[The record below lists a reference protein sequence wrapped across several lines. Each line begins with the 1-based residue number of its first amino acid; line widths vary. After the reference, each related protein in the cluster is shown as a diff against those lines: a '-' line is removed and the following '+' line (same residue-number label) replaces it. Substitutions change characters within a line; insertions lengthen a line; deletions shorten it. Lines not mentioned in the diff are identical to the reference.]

1 MRHRGIQPTARGR
14 HGGAAASRRRA
25 RCVLLGL
32 LMLAGWRPASAH
44 GGGAPPLRDYA
55 IDVWTSR
62 NGLPHNSLRDIAQTP
77 EGHLWF
83 ATWEGLVRYNGL
95 DFTVF
100 DRSTRPGL
108 RDNGVGSLLV
118 DRQGGLWISDSRGN
132 ITRRSTDGQWDVW
145 QRQKHTPQVLIQAM
159 QMDSHGRLWLLFEG
173 KGIGYLGPDGK
184 MVYEAPPKDL
194 PFALNFTKL
203 VVDAQDRVWIGTLDG
218 LVLRDTDGTLKRA
231 PAAWGVGSGLVWP
244 YRAPDGVLWIVGG
257 ESLYRLQDDTP
268 QLVHRLPGQIH
279 LTAML
284 QDRHGDLWL
293 GTENQG
299 LLRISQHGLE
309 RLPAGLNLP
318 GGRVVSLREDAE
330 GSIWVGAN
338 GGLYRLRETLFAS
351 YTERDGLSGDYVR
364 TVLEDAQRTLWVGSA
379 SGLDR
384 RDADGRFAPV
394 ILHNRGGKPPSV
406 LSLAQGRDRDVWV
419 GTFGDGV
426 MRLDENGH
434 PERTYD
440 SVDGVPIGNIRAI
453 SIDAQGVVWAGTQRG
468 VARIDEKGA
477 SLPRMEGMP
486 TALITALAHDTA
498 GNLWIGTIEGIRVL
512 RGDTVQYIDL
522 AGLGGGRSVFGF
534 QQIGDAMWISSDRGL
549 YRYQQGVLSRVGLE
563 QGMPV
568 DTVFQLVPDKVGNVW
583 ISSNRGV
590 LRTDMGMLN
599 EVADGRAARLDVERY
614 NEIDGMANSQANGS
628 SGPAALLRQ
637 DGTYWVV
644 TAGGLS
650 MVDPLRLQRF
660 RERLAPPAAIENVQV
675 DGVPIHWEG
684 SELNRIEGGRRLAV
698 SFVGLSYLMS
708 ERIRY
713 RTRLDGL
720 DSGWV
725 ERGQQRSVEFIGLP
739 PGDYT
744 LHVSAAHPG
753 GAWSDSE
760 AVWSFTIEPFWWQR
774 HSVQAVAALLLL
786 AALIALYRFLINR
799 YKTSNIRLARMVD
812 EATRDLQA
820 QTVHLQALN
829 SEKSD
834 LVDRLALQSEAF
846 ERQARED
853 ALTGLPNRRAFDET
867 MARDFARSQRSGH
880 PLCLVVLD
888 VDHFKNVNDRHSH
901 SVGDAVLVEVAQVLA
916 SACRDSDLPARTGGE
931 EFALL
936 LNDTRLE
943 EAAQVC
949 ARLHGLF
956 HDHPDWAGIPDL
968 RVTFSAGLVELD
980 PADRTPKLLYQRAD
994 RALYRAKSDG
1004 RDRTRIG

>member
-1 MRHRGIQPTARGR
+1 ML
-14 HGGAAASRRRA
+14 
-25 RCVLLGL
+25 RCLLLVALLG
-32 LMLAGWRPASAH
+32 MLPCAALAAGS
-44 GGGAPPLRDYA
+44 GGSPPLRDYA

-95 DFTVF
+95 DFTVY

-108 RDNGVGSLLV
+108 PDNGVGALLV

-132 ITRRSTDGQWDVW
+132 VSHRAADGHWTTRPRAT
-145 QRQKHTPQVLIQAM
+145 KAPQVLINDM
-159 QMDSHGRLWLLFEG
+159 EMDSRGHLWLLYEG
-173 KGIGYLGPDGK
+173 KGIGSLGPDGRIH
-184 MVYEAPPKDL
+184 YSAPPPDL
-194 PFALNFTKL
+194 PMALSFTKL
-203 VVDAQDRVWIGTLDG
+203 VVDAQDRVWVGTLDG
-218 LVLRDTDGTLKRA
+218 LVVRDTDGVLKRA
-231 PAAWGVGSGLVWP
+231 PAAWGVGEGLVWP
-244 YRAPDGVLWIVGG
+244 YRAPDGVVWIVAG
-257 ESLYRLQDDTP
+257 ERIYRLHDDRLT
-268 QLVHRLPGQIH
+268 LEHRLPGQIH
-279 LTAML
+279 MTSML

-299 LLRISQHGLE
+299 LLRISRHGLE

-338 GGLYRLRETLFAS
+338 GGLYRLRETLFSS
-351 YTERDGLSGDYVR
+351 YTERDGLSGEYVR
-364 TVLEDAQRTLWVGSA
+364 TVLEDDRRQLWVGSA

-384 RDADGRFAPV
+384 RGPDGRFFPV
-394 ILHNRGGKPPSV
+394 PLNNRGGKAPSV
-406 LSLAQGRDRDVWV
+406 LSLAQGRDGDLWV

-426 MRLDENGH
+426 FRLDREGRLL
-434 PERTYD
+434 RTYD
-440 SVDGVPIGNIRAI
+440 VRDGMPGGNVRAI
-453 SIDAQGVVWAGTQRG
+453 SVDRQGVVWAGTQKG
-468 VARIDEKGA
+468 VVRIDERGV
-477 SLPRMEGMP
+477 SVPRIAGMP
-486 TALITALAHDTA
+486 SALVTALGHDQD
-498 GNLWIGTIEGIRVL
+498 GGLWIGTIEGIRVL
-512 RGDTVQYIDL
+512 RGDAVQVIDL
-522 AGLGGGRSVFGF
+522 SAMGGGRSVFGF
-534 QQIGDAMWISSDRGL
+534 QQVGDAMWVSSDRGL
-549 YRYQQGVLSRVGLE
+549 YRFQQGRLSRVGLE

-568 DTVFQLVPDKVGNVW
+568 DTVFQLVPDRVGNVW

-590 LRTDMGMLN
+590 LRTDMSMLN
-599 EVADGRAARLDVERY
+599 EVADGRSKTVTVERY

-628 SGPAALLRQ
+628 SGPAAILRH
-637 DGTYWVV
+637 DGTVWVV

-650 MVDPLRLQRF
+650 TVDPLRLQRF
-660 RERLAPPAAIENVQV
+660 RERLAPPAAIESVQV
-675 DGVPIHWEG
+675 DGAPIHWEG
-684 SELNRIEGGRRLAV
+684 GAHNHIDGGKRLAV

-720 DSGWV
+720 DNGWV

-760 AVWSFTIEPFWWQR
+760 AVWAFTIQPFWWQR
-774 HSVQAVAALLLL
+774 LSVQALAVLVLL
-786 AALIALYRFLINR
+786 AGLVALYRWLINR
-799 YKTSNIRLARMVD
+799 YKTSNIRLARLVD

-829 SEKSD
+829 MEKSQ

-853 ALTGLPNRRAFDET
+853 ALTGLPNRRAFDEAL
-867 MARDFARSQRSGH
+867 ARDFARSQRSGH

-888 VDHFKNVNDRHSH
+888 VDHFKDVNDRHSH
-901 SVGDAVLVEVAQVLA
+901 SVGDVVLAEVADVLA
-916 SACRDSDLPARTGGE
+916 SACRDSDMPARTGGE

-949 ARLHGLF
+949 ARLRGLF
-956 HDHPDWAGIPDL
+956 HDHADWAGISGL

-980 PADRTPKLLYQRAD
+980 TADRTPKLLYQRAD

-1004 RDRTRIG
+1004 RDRTSIG

>member
-1 MRHRGIQPTARGR
+1 MTYRGIPAAAWRR
-14 HGGAAASRRRA
+14 GGARA
-25 RCVLLGL
+25 GFRWIAPWLLLAMLALLGCL
-32 LMLAGWRPASAH
+32 PLQAQD
-44 GGGAPPLRDYA
+44 GGAPPLRDYA

-62 NGLPHNSLRDIAQTP
+62 NGLPHNSLRDVAQTP

-108 RDNGVGSLLV
+108 RDNGVGALVV

-132 ITRRSTDGQWDVW
+132 ITRRSADGQWKVW
-145 QRQKHTPQVLIQAM
+145 ERQDDTPQVLIQAM
-159 QMDSHGRLWLLFEG
+159 QMDSHGRLWLLYEG
-173 KGIGYLGPDGK
+173 KGIGYLSPEGK
-184 MVYEAPPKDL
+184 IVYQPPPQGL
-194 PFALNFTKL
+194 PFDLNFTKL

-218 LVLRDTDGTLKRA
+218 LLLRDTDGSIKRA
-231 PAAWGVGSGLVWP
+231 PAEWGLGSGLAWP

-268 QLVHRLPGQIH
+268 QRVHRLPGQMH

-299 LLRISQHGLE
+299 LLRISRHGME

-351 YTERDGLSGDYVR
+351 FTERDGLSGDYVR
-364 TVLEDAQRTLWVGSA
+364 TVLEDARRTLWVGSA
-379 SGLDR
+379 SGLDHR
-384 RDADGRFAPV
+384 GPDGRFAPV
-394 ILHNRGGKPPSV
+394 ALLNRGGKPPSV
-406 LSLAQGRDRDVWV
+406 LSLGQGLDRDMWV

-426 MRLDENGH
+426 MRLDESG
-434 PERTYD
+434 RLKQTYD
-440 SVDGVPIGNIRAI
+440 RIDGIPIGNIRAI
-453 SIDAQGVVWAGTQRG
+453 SVDAQGVVWAGSQRG
-468 VARIDEKGA
+468 VVRIDAQGA
-477 SLPRMEGMP
+477 SLARLPGMP
-486 TALITALAHDTA
+486 TALITALLHDPG

-512 RGDTVQYIDL
+512 RGDRVQRIDL
-522 AGLGGGRSVFGF
+522 AGLGGARSVFGF
-534 QQIGDAMWISSDRGL
+534 QQIGAAMWISTDRGL
-549 YRYQQGVLSRVGLE
+549 YRYQDGVLARVGLE

-590 LRTDMGMLN
+590 LRTDMTMLN
-599 EVADGRAARLDVERY
+599 EVADGRTPRVEVERY
-614 NEIDGMANSQANGS
+614 NEIDGMSNSQANGS

-650 MVDPLRLQRF
+650 TVDPLRLQRF
-660 RERLAPPAAIENVQV
+660 RERLAPPAAIESVQV
-675 DGVPIHWEG
+675 DGAPIHWEG
-684 SELNRIEGGRRLAV
+684 SDINRIDGGRRLAV

-720 DSGWV
+720 DKGWV

-744 LHVSAAHPG
+744 LHVAAAHPG
-753 GAWSDSE
+753 GNWSDSE
-760 AVWSFTIEPFWWQR
+760 AVWAFSIEPFWWQR

-786 AALIALYRFLINR
+786 AGLVALYRFLINR
-799 YKTSNIRLARMVD
+799 YKRSNVRLANMVD

-829 SEKSD
+829 SEKSE
-834 LVDRLALQSEAF
+834 LVDRLAAQSEAF

-888 VDHFKNVNDRHSH
+888 VDHFKQVNDQHSH
-901 SVGDAVLVEVAQVLA
+901 SVGDVVLAEVAQMLA

-956 HDHPDWAGIPDL
+956 RDHADWAGIPGL
-968 RVTFSAGLVELD
+968 RVTFSAGLVELE
-980 PADRTPKLLYQRAD
+980 PGDRTPKLLYQRAD

-1004 RDRTRIG
+1004 RDRTSIG